1 MHSKTRLSLMA
12 CLALVF
18 SALAMTSAVAQN
30 SGDED
35 AAERKSQQ
43 QKTKQAQAVS
53 KEVYD
58 KITKA
63 QEAVDAQDYQGALKM
78 LNQLYNPDKLT

>member
-1 MHSKTRLSLMA
+1 MYSKTRLSLIA
-12 CLALVF
+12 CLSLVC
-18 SALAMTSAVAQN
+18 SALAMTNAVAQG

-35 AAERKSQQ
+35 AAQRKSES

-53 KEVYD
+53 KAVYD

-63 QEAVDAQDYQGALKM
+63 QEEVDA
-78 LNQLYNPDKLT
+78 